1 MTDSDYKRDISYT
14 QNRELSW
21 LEFNRR
27 VLQEGCDERVPLL
40 ERLKFISIFTSNLDE
55 FFMVRVGSLH
65 DLTALKKEAIDNKT
79 GWTPRKQLNEIYARM
94 PEMYRERDAAF
105 VDVESQL
112 TESGVMRLTM
122 NTLNKKDAAYLES
135 YYTERIA
142 PILSPLVIDV
152 RHPFPHLTNL
162 QLYLFSDLQDAKG
175 NPFFG
180 IVAVPPIIEPL
191 IRLPGSPRYILT
203 EDLLR
208 DKIAGLF
215 QNFRLKSLAVISV
228 TRNAD
233 INLDE
238 AVDDMEENIRLQF
251 KKALKKRNRLAPVR
265 LEVQGSLPADSIQY
279 LAQQHDLLPS
289 QIFYSRAPLRMK
301 YVYTVEEFLDN
312 RLRSQLCYR
321 PFEPQPGVELRAKEP
336 VLDQVAKKDALL
348 HFPYESMDPF
358 LRLLRE
364 ASVDPR
370 VISIKITIYRM
381 ASVSKVAEYLAQA
394 AENGKEVLVLME
406 LRARFDEE
414 NNIDYSE
421 RLEQAGC
428 TIIYG
433 FEDYKVHSKVCLI
446 TYYQDDRIHTVTQ
459 IGTGN
464 YNEKT
469 ARQYTDFSFLTGNAA
484 IGADA
489 TAFFK
494 NMLINNLQGH
504 YRELLAAPT
513 GIKPALMNLFDRE
526 IQRAKSGEP
535 AAVFIKCNSISERSL
550 IDKMMEASCAGVPI
564 TLLVRGICCIRP
576 GIPGKTENIR
586 VLSIVGRFLEHH
598 RIYAFGAAREDIY
611 ISSADLMTRNIVQR
625 VELAV
630 PLRDADVR
638 EKILRAIDIFL
649 SDDAK
654 MKELQ
659 PDGHYVPLPNHKDCS
674 AQQLFM
680 QLAEQQARELHYT
693 DALKNQTAPIH
704 VEALGSKRRLEA
716 AARMAKNEKDISQKT
731 DMTASSERSDTAS
744 EKILEKKAPNLW
756 RRLVDWFLHR

>member
-1 MTDSDYKRDISYT
+1 MTDSNYKRDISYT

-79 GWTPRKQLNEIYARM
+79 GWTPRKQLEEIYARM
-94 PEMYRERDAAF
+94 PEMYAERDAAF
-105 VDVESQL
+105 AAVERRL
-112 TESGVMRLTM
+112 AESGLVRLDM
-122 NTLNKKDAAYLES
+122 NNLNKKDAAYLES
-135 YYTERIA
+135 YYTERVA

-180 IVAVPPIIEPL
+180 IVAVPSIIKPL
-191 IRLPGSPRYILT
+191 IRLPGSSRYILT

-208 DKIAGLF
+208 DKMAGLF

-238 AVDDMEENIRLQF
+238 AVDDIEENIRLQF

-265 LEVQGSLPADSIQY
+265 LEVQGTLPPGSVKY
-279 LAQQHDLLPS
+279 LAQQHDLLPA
-289 QIFYSRAPLRMK
+289 QVLYAQAPLRMK
-301 YVYTVEEFLDN
+301 YVFALEDLLDSAQ
-312 RLRSQLCYR
+312 RSQLCYR
-321 PFEPQPGVELRAKEP
+321 PFEPQPGAELRAKEP

-348 HFPYESMDPF
+348 HFPYESMEPF

-364 ASVDPR
+364 ASTDPR

-394 AENGKEVLVLME
+394 AENGKEVLALME

-446 TYYQDDRIHTVTQ
+446 TYYQDDHIHTITQ

-469 ARQYTDFSFLTGNAA
+469 AKQYTDFSFLTGNAA

-489 TAFFK
+489 TTFFK

-504 YRELLAAPT
+504 YSELLAAPA
-513 GIKPALMNLFDRE
+513 GIKPALMSLFDRE
-526 IQRAKSGEP
+526 IRRAKAGEP
-535 AAVFIKCNSISERSL
+535 AAVFIKCNSISERTL

-659 PDGHYVPLPNHKDCS
+659 PDGQYAPLPNHKDHN
-674 AQQLFM
+674 AQQIFM

-693 DALKNQTAPIH
+693 DELKSQTAPLH
-704 VEALGSKRRLEA
+704 VEALGGKRQRAA
-716 AARMAKNEKDISQKT
+716 AARIAQEEALPPEPPAPTAKKAEET
-731 DMTASSERSDTAS
+731 S
-744 EKILEKKAPNLW
+744 EKILEKKAPGLW
-756 RRLVDWFLHR
+756 QRLVDWFLRR